1 MASWEH
7 GEPGEVDAEVARD
20 ALTTAFKVAG
30 VRGSVTAIGSTGTD
44 GARVA
49 VYLSPSEGRVL
60 AALVH
65 AGHMGRAVVTKALDT
80 LLGNAGRRK

>member
-1 MASWEH
+1 MGQWEH
-7 GEPGEVDAEVARD
+7 GEPGEVDSEVARD

-30 VRGSVTAIGSTGTD
+30 VRAKVTALGSAGTD
-44 GARVA
+44 GALLA
-49 VYLSPSEGRVL
+49 VYISPSEGRVL

-80 LLGNAGRRK
+80 LLGSKVRK